1 VANRATLNSS
11 HATPIGVRKTRDKGL
26 ETRDLLPFTSFASS
40 PCPFPQLAYY
50 HISLLF
56 PIFVIDFKT
65 TLMKTIKLIILV
77 LAVILMSFV
86 LVDRME
92 IPKTGACDHVVYHTG
107 YALLYD
113 EIHEQPAWVA
123 YELTKEE
130 TVSQFK
136 RENKFITDPDVK
148 TGTATNADYA
158 KSGYDRGHL
167 APAADMGWSEITMK
181 ESFYFSNMSPQR
193 PEFNRGIWKKLED
206 LMRDWAVENEKIYIV
221 TGPILTPG
229 LPTIGH
235 NQVSVPQYF
244 YKVILDYTE
253 PDIKGIGFIL
263 ANEGSSQPL
272 TTFAVSIDSVEKF
285 SGLDFFPT
293 LPDNIETSIEKNYS
307 TKSWSWK

>member
-1 VANRATLNSS
+1 
-11 HATPIGVRKTRDKGL
+11 
-26 ETRDLLPFTSFASS
+26 
-40 PCPFPQLAYY
+40 
-50 HISLLF
+50 
-56 PIFVIDFKT
+56 
-65 TLMKTIKLIILV
+65 MKTIKLIILV

-167 APAADMGWSEITMK
+167 APAADMEWSEITMK

-244 YKVILDYTE
+244 YKVVLDYTE

-293 LPDNIETSIEKNYS
+293 LPDNVETSIEKNYS